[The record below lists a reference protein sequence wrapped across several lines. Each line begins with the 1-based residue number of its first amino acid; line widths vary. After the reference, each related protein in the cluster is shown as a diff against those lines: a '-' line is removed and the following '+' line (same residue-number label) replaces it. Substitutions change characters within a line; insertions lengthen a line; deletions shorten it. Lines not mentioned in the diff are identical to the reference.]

1 MHLGEERVELGRI
14 SQGVESG
21 LYLLAVFLSFFFFF
35 CLLCFYG
42 ADPVCSCVTLRV
54 KTFSVLSDRLT
65 SHFNLKQKG
74 L

>member
-42 ADPVCSCVTLRV
+42 ADPVCSCVTLPVSR
-54 KTFSVLSDRLT
+54 LSQ
-65 SHFNLKQKG
+65 F
-74 L
+74 